1 MQQVI
6 KDKAAAAQHRVEAF
20 KQKQQKKDARGP
32 AMTMQVLSSST
43 PGLDTFALCRLHL
56 WLLASCQLSMTHA
69 PVPCQDR
76 ASRWAAV
83 GIATLRDEQLSS
95 LPSELWSIGPSIR
108 VADFGSNK
116 LTSVPASLSAFSA
129 LQRLRLSHNQLSD
142 EGIPWHALTA
152 MPQLAVL
159 ALDHNRSAYH
169 TKCASTGH

>member
-1 MQQVI
+1 MQ
-6 KDKAAAAQHRVEAF
+6 HPPGWEAF
-20 KQKQQKKDARGP
+20 AVCK
-32 AMTMQVLSSST
+32 
-43 PGLDTFALCRLHL
+43 LCF
-56 WLLASCQLSMTHA
+56 WLLAAHQLPETHA
-69 PVPCQDR
+69 SVSRQDR

-95 LPSELWSIGPSIR
+95 LPAELWSIGPSIR

-116 LTSVPASLSAFSA
+116 LTSVPTSLSAFSA

-142 EGIPWHALTA
+142 EGIPWPALAA

-169 TKCASTGH
+169 MKCARTGQ